1 MMNVIKMDLYRM
13 VKQKISYILL
23 VAMTA
28 FLVFS
33 VAMTAF
39 LVFSVAMT
47 KEDMAM
53 TQTPMTAEQA
63 SEESMG
69 NLGLY
74 LNVPAASAQDVTVDL
89 EVFSHMAS
97 RAPAIFTAIFAVI
110 FLTADLQTGYIKNIA
125 GQIEKRQ
132 WLIYSKA
139 VVLAVYTAVSFIV
152 TLITITLSCAVFFG
166 KATISSFP
174 KLMAYMGGEY
184 MLYMAF
190 GCIILCLAVIIRNH
204 AVTVALAICLC
215 MNIQLVLYGVI
226 NSLLGRAGVDGMNI
240 SEYTVSG
247 WMSCLSL
254 GASAGDMLRGIVTA
268 LIFGAAALT
277 VAVIV
282 FKQRDI

>member
-1 MMNVIKMDLYRM
+1 MINVIKMDLYRM
-13 VKQKISYILL
+13 AKQKISYILL
-23 VAMTA
+23 IALA
-28 FLVFS
+28 
-33 VAMTAF
+33 AF

-63 SEESMG
+63 SEEAMG
-69 NLGLY
+69 NFGLY
-74 LNVPAASAQDVTVDL
+74 LNVPSASAQTVTVDL

-132 WLIYSKA
+132 RLIYSKA
-139 VVLAVYTAVSFIV
+139 AVLAVYTAAAFVV
-152 TLITITLSCAVFFG
+152 TLITIALSCAAFFG
-166 KATISSFP
+166 RAAVESLP
-174 KLMAYMGGEY
+174 KLMVYMAGEY
-184 MLYMAF
+184 MLYLAF

-204 AVTVALAICLC
+204 AVAVALAICLC
-215 MNIQLVLYGVI
+215 MNIQVILYGVI
-226 NSLLGRAGVDGMNI
+226 NSVLAKAGLEGINI

-247 WMSCLSL
+247 WMSSL
-254 GASAGDMLRGIVTA
+254 GLDASAGDMVQSIVTA
-268 LIFGAAALT
+268 LIYLAAALA
-277 VAVIV
+277 VSVIV